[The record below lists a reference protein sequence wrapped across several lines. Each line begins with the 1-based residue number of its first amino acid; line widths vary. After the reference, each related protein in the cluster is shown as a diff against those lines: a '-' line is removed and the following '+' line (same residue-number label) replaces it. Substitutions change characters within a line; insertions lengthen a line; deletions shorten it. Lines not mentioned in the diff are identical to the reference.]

1 MSPFTNYAWIIGI
14 QFYIYMF
21 MYLSLMTEYLVDFFL
36 LFLLKES
43 CYPPSL
49 SCYLV
54 LSFCLVLSYLIN
66 INFQNRSKVESE
78 LSNPC
83 G

>member
-54 LSFCLVLSYLIN
+54 LSFCLVLSYPIN
-66 INFQNRSKVESE
+66 INFQNCSKVEPE